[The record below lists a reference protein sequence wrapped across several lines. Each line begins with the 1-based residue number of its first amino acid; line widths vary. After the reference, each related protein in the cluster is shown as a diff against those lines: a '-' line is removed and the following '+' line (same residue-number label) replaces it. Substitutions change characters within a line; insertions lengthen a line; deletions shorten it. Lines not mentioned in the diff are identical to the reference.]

1 MSAAPNGQHASG
13 EANEL
18 DERRLQVVAEQA
30 VGLRW
35 QILLTASVVAA
46 LVWRDVPA
54 PVVLAWFAAVIAS
67 REWRA
72 AALARMA
79 CDHARPIA
87 ARLRATVYW
96 NVLIGACNG
105 SAALFMARLDPTL
118 DAVLTMILVSWGAGA
133 VSTSATVMPA
143 FLAYAGLLF
152 VPTAGLWLLAGGWLG
167 WGVGALVLMFF
178 GVQTRFARRN
188 LQTFEESFGIRAENQ
203 ALATSL
209 EFERAQLAIARD
221 QAVRANNDK
230 SRFLAGASHDLRQPL
245 QAMALNVGAL
255 RHVAMAPDAR
265 AIVEVVDTS
274 LEQLRAMLDAL
285 LDVSKLDAGVV
296 VAQPQ
301 RVRLDRLLAAVMA
314 SFGAAAA
321 ARQVGL
327 NTECPH
333 ELAVHTDPDLLRR
346 MLANL
351 VDNAIKFTPAGGQ
364 VAVRVRLEE
373 APTGP
378 GAPDMRDMPDL
389 PAMPDMP
396 DMPAMPGMTNPQ
408 VELTVQDSG
417 PGIAPENH
425 RIVFED
431 LVQLH
436 GDGQGRGNAS
446 AAGHGLG
453 LGIVRRMAE
462 LLGVPVE
469 LESSPGAGACFRL
482 RLPRAAPAD
491 PPGDD
496 TRAPWSLAGR
506 CVLVLEDDPMVRGAY
521 LNALGA
527 MGCRALSAAT
537 VEEAMAQVDQPDA
550 VVVDCRLGGGV
561 SGFDAVQRLRAQR
574 AARPDSSRLPIV
586 MVSADTGPAVIEA
599 ARRHALPLL
608 RKPVDD
614 QGLGRALAAAIA
626 GCRACGH
633 VARNPT

>member
-1 MSAAPNGQHASG
+1 MPAALD
-13 EANEL
+13 EL

-35 QILLTASVVAA
+35 QILLTAVVVAA
-46 LVWRDVPA
+46 IVWRDVPT
-54 PVVLAWFAAVIAS
+54 PWVLGWFAAVIAS

-79 CDHARPIA
+79 ADRARPIA
-87 ARLRATVYW
+87 ARLRATVHW

-152 VPTAGLWLLAGGWLG
+152 VPTAAMWLVAGGWLG
-167 WGVGALVLMFF
+167 GGVAALVLMFF

-265 AIVEVVDTS
+265 AIVEVVDSS

-301 RVRLDRLLAAVMA
+301 RVQIDRLLTAVMA

-321 ARQVGL
+321 ARRVAL
-327 NTECPH
+327 HTDCPPG
-333 ELAVHTDPDLLRR
+333 LAVRTDPDLLRR

-351 VDNAIKFTPAGGQ
+351 VDNAIKFSPAGGQ
-364 VAVRVRLEE
+364 VEVRVRTQD
-373 APTGP
+373 ASDASDAG
-378 GAPDMRDMPDL
+378 
-389 PAMPDMP
+389 
-396 DMPAMPGMTNPQ
+396 

-425 RIVFED
+425 RLVFED
-431 LVQLH
+431 LVQLQAP
-436 GDGQGRGNAS
+436 GSGTTP

-469 LESSPGAGACFRL
+469 LESRLGAGACFRL
-482 RLPRAAPAD
+482 RLPRAAPVGAD
-491 PPGDD
+491 GCEGDGAD
-496 TRAPWSLAGR
+496 APWSLAGR

-527 MGCRALSAAT
+527 MGCRVLSAAALD
-537 VEEAMAQVDQPDA
+537 EALAQVDEPDA
-550 VVVDCRLGGGV
+550 VVLDCRLGGGV
-561 SGFDAVQRLRAQR
+561 SGFDAAGRLRARRSAQP
-574 AARPDSSRLPIV
+574 ALPIV
-586 MVSADTGPAVIEA
+586 MVTADTDPAVVEA
-599 ARRHALPLL
+599 ARRQALPLL

-614 QGLGRALAAAIA
+614 QTLGRALAAAIE
-626 GCRACGH
+626 H
-633 VARNPT
+633 S

>member
-1 MSAAPNGQHASG
+1 MPAARD
-13 EANEL
+13 EL

-35 QILLTASVVAA
+35 QILLTAVVVAA
-46 LVWRDVPA
+46 IVWRDVPA
-54 PVVLAWFAAVIAS
+54 PWVLGWFAAVIAS

-79 CDHARPIA
+79 ADRARPIA
-87 ARLRATVYW
+87 ARLRATVRW

-152 VPTAGLWLLAGGWLG
+152 VPTAAVWLAAGGWLG

-178 GVQTRFARRN
+178 GVQARFARRN

-255 RHVAMAPDAR
+255 RHVPMAPDAR
-265 AIVEVVDTS
+265 AIVEVVDSS

-301 RVRLDRLLAAVMA
+301 RVRIDRLLTAVMA

-321 ARQVGL
+321 ARRVALHTACPPGL
-327 NTECPH
+327 E
-333 ELAVHTDPDLLRR
+333 VHTDPDLLRR

-351 VDNAIKFTPAGGQ
+351 VDNAIKFSPAGGQ
-364 VAVRVRLEE
+364 VEVRVGARE
-373 APTGP
+373 APD
-378 GAPDMRDMPDL
+378 ASKDE
-389 PAMPDMP
+389 
-396 DMPAMPGMTNPQ
+396 
-408 VELTVQDSG
+408 VELTVRDSG

-425 RIVFED
+425 RLVFED
-431 LVQLH
+431 LVRLPAP
-436 GDGQGRGNAS
+436 GPG

-469 LESSPGAGACFRL
+469 LESSLGAGACFRL
-482 RLPRAAPAD
+482 RLPRAAPVGGD
-491 PPGDD
+491 SPGGDGAG
-496 TRAPWSLAGR
+496 TPWSLAGR
-506 CVLVLEDDPMVRGAY
+506 CVLVIEDDPMVRGAY

-527 MGCRALSAAT
+527 MGCRVLSAAT
-537 VEEAMAQVDQPDA
+537 LDEALAQIGEPDA

-561 SGFDAVQRLRAQR
+561 SGFDAAERLRARRR
-574 AARPDSSRLPIV
+574 AQPAGPALPIV
-586 MVSADTGPAVIEA
+586 MVTADTDPAVVEA
-599 ARRHALPLL
+599 ARRQALPLL

-614 QGLGRALAAAIA
+614 RGLGRALATAI
-626 GCRACGH
+626 GRS
-633 VARNPT
+633 

>member
-1 MSAAPNGQHASG
+1 MPAALD
-13 EANEL
+13 EL

-35 QILLTASVVAA
+35 QILLTAVVVAA
-46 LVWRDVPA
+46 IVWRDVPA
-54 PVVLAWFAAVIAS
+54 PWVLGWFAAVIAS

-79 CDHARPIA
+79 ADRARPIA
-87 ARLRATVYW
+87 ARLRATVRW

-152 VPTAGLWLLAGGWLG
+152 VPTAAMWLAAGGWLG
-167 WGVGALVLMFF
+167 GGVAALVLMFF

-265 AIVEVVDTS
+265 AIVEVVDSS

-301 RVRLDRLLAAVMA
+301 RVRIDRLLTAVMA

-321 ARQVGL
+321 ARRVAL
-327 NTECPH
+327 HTACPPG
-333 ELAVHTDPDLLRR
+333 LAVRTDPDLLRR

-351 VDNAIKFTPAGGQ
+351 VDNAIKFSPAGGQ
-364 VAVRVRLEE
+364 VEVRACTRDASD
-373 APTGP
+373 APN
-378 GAPDMRDMPDL
+378 AE
-389 PAMPDMP
+389 
-396 DMPAMPGMTNPQ
+396 

-425 RIVFED
+425 RLVFED
-431 LVQLH
+431 LVQLQAA
-436 GDGQGRGNAS
+436 GPGAAP

-469 LESSPGAGACFRL
+469 LESSLGAGACFRL
-482 RLPRAAPAD
+482 RLPRAAPVGAD
-491 PPGDD
+491 GSEGDGEG
-496 TRAPWSLAGR
+496 APWSLAGR

-527 MGCRALSAAT
+527 MGCRVLSAAT
-537 VEEAMAQVDQPDA
+537 LDEALGQVGEPDA
-550 VVVDCRLGGGV
+550 VVLDCRLGGGV
-561 SGFDAVQRLRAQR
+561 SGFDAAERLRAQR
-574 AARPDSSRLPIV
+574 CAQSAQPALPIV
-586 MVSADTGPAVIEA
+586 MVTADTDPAVVEA
-599 ARRHALPLL
+599 ARRQALPLL

-614 QGLGRALAAAIA
+614 RGLGRALATAIE
-626 GCRACGH
+626 RS
-633 VARNPT
+633 

>member
-1 MSAAPNGQHASG
+1 MPAALD
-13 EANEL
+13 EL

-35 QILLTASVVAA
+35 QILLTAVVVAA
-46 LVWRDVPA
+46 IVWRDVPT
-54 PVVLAWFAAVIAS
+54 PWVLGWFAAVIAS

-79 CDHARPIA
+79 ADRARPIA
-87 ARLRATVYW
+87 ARLRATVHW

-152 VPTAGLWLLAGGWLG
+152 VPTAAMWLVAGGWLG
-167 WGVGALVLMFF
+167 GGVAALVLMFF

-265 AIVEVVDTS
+265 AIVEVVDSS

-301 RVRLDRLLAAVMA
+301 RVQIDRLLTAVMA

-321 ARQVGL
+321 ARRVAL
-327 NTECPH
+327 HTDCPPG
-333 ELAVHTDPDLLRR
+333 LAVRTDPDLLRR

-351 VDNAIKFTPAGGQ
+351 VDNAIKFSPAGGQ
-364 VAVRVRLEE
+364 VEVRVRTQDPLD
-373 APTGP
+373 ASDAG
-378 GAPDMRDMPDL
+378 
-389 PAMPDMP
+389 
-396 DMPAMPGMTNPQ
+396 

-425 RIVFED
+425 RLVFED
-431 LVQLH
+431 LVQLQAT
-436 GDGQGRGNAS
+436 GSGTAP
-446 AAGHGLG
+446 AVGHGLG

-469 LESSPGAGACFRL
+469 LESRLGAGACFRL
-482 RLPRAAPAD
+482 RLPRAAPVGAD
-491 PPGDD
+491 GCEGDG
-496 TRAPWSLAGR
+496 TGAPWSLAGR

-527 MGCRALSAAT
+527 MGCRVLSAAT
-537 VEEAMAQVDQPDA
+537 LDEALAQVDEPDA
-550 VVVDCRLGGGV
+550 VVLDCRLGGGV
-561 SGFDAVQRLRAQR
+561 SGFDAAGRLRAQR
-574 AARPDSSRLPIV
+574 GAQPALPIV
-586 MVSADTGPAVIEA
+586 MVTADTDPAVVEA
-599 ARRHALPLL
+599 ARRQALPLL

-614 QGLGRALAAAIA
+614 QTLGRALAAAI
-626 GCRACGH
+626 GH
-633 VARNPT
+633 S

>member
-1 MSAAPNGQHASG
+1 MPAALD
-13 EANEL
+13 EL

-35 QILLTASVVAA
+35 QILLTAVVVAA
-46 LVWRDVPA
+46 IVWRDVPT
-54 PVVLAWFAAVIAS
+54 PWVLGWFAAVIAS

-79 CDHARPIA
+79 ADRARPIA
-87 ARLRATVYW
+87 ARLRATVHW

-152 VPTAGLWLLAGGWLG
+152 VPTAAMWLVAGGWLG
-167 WGVGALVLMFF
+167 GGVAALVLMFF

-265 AIVEVVDTS
+265 AIVEVVDSS

-301 RVRLDRLLAAVMA
+301 RVQIDRLLTAVMA

-321 ARQVGL
+321 ARRVAL
-327 NTECPH
+327 HTDCPPG
-333 ELAVHTDPDLLRR
+333 LAVRTDPDLLRR

-351 VDNAIKFTPAGGQ
+351 VDNAIKFSPAGGQ
-364 VAVRVRLEE
+364 VEVRVRTQNPLD
-373 APTGP
+373 ASDTG
-378 GAPDMRDMPDL
+378 
-389 PAMPDMP
+389 
-396 DMPAMPGMTNPQ
+396 

-425 RIVFED
+425 RLVFED
-431 LVQLH
+431 LVQLQAT
-436 GDGQGRGNAS
+436 GSGATP

-469 LESSPGAGACFRL
+469 LESRLGAGACFRL
-482 RLPRAAPAD
+482 RLPRAAPVGAD
-491 PPGDD
+491 GSGGEGAD
-496 TRAPWSLAGR
+496 APWSLAGR

-527 MGCRALSAAT
+527 MGCRVLSAAT
-537 VEEAMAQVDQPDA
+537 LDEALAQVDEPDA
-550 VVVDCRLGGGV
+550 VVLDCRLGGGV
-561 SGFDAVQRLRAQR
+561 SGFDAAGRLRAQR
-574 AARPDSSRLPIV
+574 SAQPALPIV
-586 MVSADTGPAVIEA
+586 MVTADTDPAVVEA
-599 ARRHALPLL
+599 ARRQALPLL

-614 QGLGRALAAAIA
+614 QTLGRALAAAIE
-626 GCRACGH
+626 H
-633 VARNPT
+633 S